1 MNTSGARG
9 AARTNAGP
17 GTGARPG
24 PGGAPNRAAGSAPVA
39 GRRDGRTRGTGP
51 GARLSESGPGDRLP
65 ATTPRGSSADPPG
78 AEGAGERAR
87 RIGGTRQIGGTGRAA
102 PPAGA
107 ATAVGGM
114 RPAGG
119 TSVRG
124 ASPRGGDPGSAAAV
138 RTAPAAGGQVRPV
151 PSRSGQARTRPAQSG
166 RERSVPA
173 RSGPARSGLAPS
185 GPARSGAARSGAARR
200 GAAGGAAGPARA
212 REALGRYGE
221 DLAARRLR
229 EMGMAVLERNWRCA
243 EGEID
248 LIARDGDAIVI
259 CEVKTR
265 RAGPFQHPME
275 SLPPAKTARLR
286 RLAARWLSESW
297 LARYGRPPVGGVRLD
312 LVGIVLPHRGAPV
325 VQHVRG
331 VG

>member
-1 MNTSGARG
+1 MNTSAARG
-9 AARTNAGP
+9 AARTHAGP

-24 PGGAPNRAAGSAPVA
+24 PGGVPDRAAGSPPAVE
-39 GRRDGRTRGTGP
+39 RRGGRTRGTGP

-65 ATTPRGSSADPPG
+65 AATPRGGSADPPG
-78 AEGAGERAR
+78 AEGAGERTR

-102 PPAGA
+102 PPADA
-107 ATAVGGM
+107 PTAVGGM

-119 TSVRG
+119 TGALG
-124 ASPRGGDPGSAAAV
+124 ASLRGGDPGSAAAA
-138 RTAPAAGGQVRPV
+138 RTAPAGGGQVRPV

-166 RERSVPA
+166 SERSV
-173 RSGPARSGLAPS
+173 PARSGLAPS

-200 GAAGGAAGPARA
+200 GAARGAAGPARA

>member
-1 MNTSGARG
+1 M
-9 AARTNAGP
+9 
-17 GTGARPG
+17 
-24 PGGAPNRAAGSAPVA
+24 
-39 GRRDGRTRGTGP
+39 
-51 GARLSESGPGDRLP
+51 
-65 ATTPRGSSADPPG
+65 
-78 AEGAGERAR
+78 
-87 RIGGTRQIGGTGRAA
+87 
-102 PPAGA
+102 
-107 ATAVGGM
+107 
-114 RPAGG
+114 
-119 TSVRG
+119 
-124 ASPRGGDPGSAAAV
+124 
-138 RTAPAAGGQVRPV
+138 
-151 PSRSGQARTRPAQSG
+151 
-166 RERSVPA
+166 
-173 RSGPARSGLAPS
+173 
-185 GPARSGAARSGAARR
+185 
-200 GAAGGAAGPARA
+200 
-212 REALGRYGE
+212 
-221 DLAARRLR
+221 AARRLR